1 MTPQASIEHGTRRVA
16 TGESVVLSLVDRM
29 REDVVHCVLRPGERM
44 RFEDLRSRYTS
55 SIGTLREALSVLV
68 ADGLVNLEEGRG
80 FSVAPVSREDLL
92 DIVEMRVDLETRAL
106 RESIRTGDDAWEA
119 RVLTSFHLL
128 SKVEESTAS
137 RPKLPQP
144 VWSARHKDFH
154 EALVSA
160 CRSPRVL
167 QFRKMLFDQA
177 HRYRRLSMAF
187 RQAPK
192 QVGEHRLLM
201 ESALKRDEKA
211 ACAHMESHIRGTARN
226 IIACVPGF
234 APPLKPSKKE
244 E

>member
-1 MTPQASIEHGTRRVA
+1 MQIRISDTSPTTNRARRAGT
-16 TGESVVLSLVDRM
+16 ESVVYSLVQRM
-29 REDVVHCVLRPGERM
+29 REDIVHCVLRPGERM
-44 RFEDLRSRYTS
+44 RFEDLRQRYTS

-68 ADGLVNLEEGRG
+68 SDGLVTVEEGRG

-92 DIVEMRVDLETRAL
+92 DIVEMRVNLECRAL
-106 RESIRTGDDAWEA
+106 GDAIRQGDDAWEA
-119 RVLTSFHLL
+119 RVLTTFHML
-128 SKVEESTAS
+128 SKVEDRTAAQ
-137 RPKLPQP
+137 PKLPQP
-144 VWSARHKDFH
+144 VWSARHQEFH

-177 HRYRRLSMAF
+177 HRYRRLSMSF

-201 ESALKRDEKA
+201 EAALRRDELQ
-211 ACAHMESHIRGTARN
+211 ACKLIESHIRGTAKN

-234 APPLKPSKKE
+234 GA
-244 E
+244 